1 MLDVELLVLELL
13 ELCTICVLVF
23 FKARSS
29 GESLSI
35 SVDSI
40 APAGQLL
47 IYFWPLYIPVLVI
60 M

>member
-1 MLDVELLVLELL
+1 MVDVELLLL
-13 ELCTICVLVF
+13 ELCTVCVLFF
-23 FKARSS
+23 FKAGDS

-40 APAGQLL
+40 VPAGQLP
-47 IYFWPLYIPVLVI
+47 IYFWLLYIPVLVI

>member
-1 MLDVELLVLELL
+1 MVDVELLLL
-13 ELCTICVLVF
+13 ELCTVCVLVF
-23 FKARSS
+23 FKAGDS

-40 APAGQLL
+40 VPAGQLP
-47 IYFWPLYIPVLVI
+47 IYFWLLYIPVLVI

>member
-1 MLDVELLVLELL
+1 MYVELLVLEL
-13 ELCTICVLVF
+13 CTVCVLVF
-23 FKARSS
+23 FKARDS

-40 APAGQLL
+40 VPAGQLS
-47 IYFWPLYIPVLVI
+47 IYFWLLYIPVVVI

>member
-1 MLDVELLVLELL
+1 MLDVELLLL
-13 ELCTICVLVF
+13 ELCTICVLFF

-40 APAGQLL
+40 VPAGQLL

>member
-1 MLDVELLVLELL
+1 MSDVLLVSGTPGPVHNM
-13 ELCTICVLVF
+13 CSGFF

-40 APAGQLL
+40 VPAGQLL

>member
-13 ELCTICVLVF
+13 ELYTICVLVF

-40 APAGQLL
+40 VPAGQLL

>member
-1 MLDVELLVLELL
+1 MLDVELLVLEL
-13 ELCTICVLVF
+13 CTVCVLVF
-23 FKARSS
+23 LKARSS

-40 APAGQLL
+40 VPAQQLA